1 MKVKRGTYAPAVD
14 QKLLSNWPK
23 AYGSSRLPNGTEQD
37 QIDVHCGNARG
48 MGTYRLLK
56 KDARA
61 I

>member
-1 MKVKRGTYAPAVD
+1 MHLPSIKSCCQIG
-14 QKLLSNWPK
+14 QK